1 MNILDCLFCKIVAGE
16 IPSNTIYEDDIVKV
30 FLDISPVSTGHCL
43 IVPKKHYKDLEEIDL
58 ETLKHINTVAK
69 KMLVVLKEKLHCDG
83 LTLVQNNGLGQEVK
97 HYHLHLIP
105 RYTDDE
111 IKLVSNKDL
120 IESIEDTIKKLK

>member
-16 IPSNTIYEDDIVKV
+16 IPSNTIYEDNIVKV

-43 IVPKKHYKDLEEIDL
+43 IVPKKHFKDLEEIDL